1 MIVTD
6 VISERPIAFEF
17 VYIQS
22 TPSNSWVID
31 HNMDC
36 HPRVTVID
44 SGNSQVEGDVI
55 YDSLNT
61 ITINFG
67 GSFSGKAILR

>member
-6 VISERPIAFEF
+6 VTNERPIAFEF
-17 VYIQS
+17 IHIQP

-44 SGNSQVEGDVI
+44 SGNSQVEGDVT
-55 YDSLNT
+55 YNTLNKVT
-61 ITINFG
+61 IDFG
-67 GSFSGKAILR
+67 ASFSGRAILR